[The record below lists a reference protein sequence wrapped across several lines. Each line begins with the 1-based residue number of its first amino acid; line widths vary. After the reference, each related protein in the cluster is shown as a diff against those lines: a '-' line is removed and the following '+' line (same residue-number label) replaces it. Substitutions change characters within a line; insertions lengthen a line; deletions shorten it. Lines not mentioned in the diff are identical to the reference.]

1 MTKPNHPL
9 ELDAVSVNFGSLR
22 AVDNVSLTVERGTI
36 HALLGPNGAG
46 KSTTIAASVG
56 LLKPT
61 SGHARIF
68 GYDPVKEHTHSSA
81 LAGVMLQ
88 DGGLPMAS
96 KPLNILKNLSRMY
109 ANPAD
114 YHELAERLGITAF
127 ADRTIRRM
135 SGGQKQR
142 VGMAAALIGKPQ
154 LVFLDEPT
162 AGLDPQSRL
171 AVFTIVEELR
181 EQGVAVVLTTHDM
194 DDAAHLSD
202 YVTIIDKGHV
212 ISHGTVGELTGD
224 GSSTLTIRARHLGQN
239 LLEKFRAYGEVDL
252 AKDGA
257 VTITGDFTTQTVHA
271 ITGLLNDA
279 GADITSLSLASRSLD
294 DFFLDL
300 TGRTLRS

>member
-61 SGHARIF
+61 SGYARIF

-294 DFFLDL
+294 DVFLDL

>member
-96 KPLNILKNLSRMY
+96 KPLSILKNLSRMY

-294 DFFLDL
+294 DVFLDL

>member
-109 ANPAD
+109 ADPAD

-127 ADRTIRRM
+127 ANRTIRRM

-294 DFFLDL
+294 DVFLDL
-300 TGRTLRS
+300 TERTLRS

>member
-22 AVDNVSLTVERGTI
+22 AVDNVSLTVERGTV

-68 GYDPVKEHTHSSA
+68 GYDPVKQHTHSSA

-109 ANPAD
+109 ADPAD

-127 ADRTIRRM
+127 ANRTIRRM

-142 VGMAAALIGKPQ
+142 VGMAAALIGRPQ

-194 DDAAHLSD
+194 DDAAQLSD
-202 YVTIIDKGHV
+202 YVTIIDKGQV
-212 ISHGTVGELTGD
+212 ISHGTVDELTGD
-224 GSSTLTIRARHLGQN
+224 GSSTLTIRAHHLGQN
-239 LLEKFRAYGEVDL
+239 LLGQFRAYGEVDL
-252 AKDGA
+252 AKDDA

-294 DFFLDL
+294 DVFLDL

>member
-9 ELDAVSVNFGSLR
+9 ELDAVNVNFGSLR

-109 ANPAD
+109 ADPAD

-294 DFFLDL
+294 DVFLDL

>member
-1 MTKPNHPL
+1 MPNHPL

-294 DFFLDL
+294 DVFLDL

>member
-1 MTKPNHPL
+1 MPNHPL

-56 LLKPT
+56 LLNPT

-294 DFFLDL
+294 DVFLDL

>member
-22 AVDNVSLTVERGTI
+22 AADNVSLTVERGTI

-294 DFFLDL
+294 DVFLDL

>member
-9 ELDAVSVNFGSLR
+9 ELDAVSVNFGNLR
-22 AVDNVSLTVERGTI
+22 AVDNVSLTVERGTV

-68 GYDPVKEHTHSSA
+68 GYDPVKQHTHSSA

-96 KPLNILKNLSRMY
+96 KPLNILNNLSRMY
-109 ANPAD
+109 ADPAD

-171 AVFTIVEELR
+171 AVFSIVEELR

-202 YVTIIDKGHV
+202 YVTIIDKGRV
-212 ISHGTVGELTGD
+212 ISHGTVDELTGD
-224 GSSTLTIRARHLGQN
+224 GSSTLTIRAHHLGQN
-239 LLEKFRAYGEVDL
+239 LLDQFRAYGEVDL

-257 VTITGDFTTQTVHA
+257 ITITGDFTTQEVHA

-294 DFFLDL
+294 DVFLDL

>member
-9 ELDAVSVNFGSLR
+9 ELDAVSVKFGSLR
-22 AVDNVSLTVERGTI
+22 AVDNVSLTVERGTV

-109 ANPAD
+109 ADPAD

-171 AVFTIVEELR
+171 AVFSIVEELR

-202 YVTIIDKGHV
+202 YVTIIDKGQV
-212 ISHGTVGELTGD
+212 ISQGTVDELTGD
-224 GSSTLTIRARHLGQN
+224 GSSTLTIRAHHLGQN
-239 LLEKFRAYGEVDL
+239 LLDQFRAYGEVDL

-279 GADITSLSLASRSLD
+279 GADIISLSLASRSLD
-294 DFFLDL
+294 DVFLDL

>member
-294 DFFLDL
+294 DVFLDL

>member
-294 DFFLDL
+294 DVFLDL
-300 TGRTLRS
+300 TERTLRS

>member
-22 AVDNVSLTVERGTI
+22 AVDNVSLTVERGTV

-109 ANPAD
+109 ADPAD

-171 AVFTIVEELR
+171 AVFAIVEELR

-194 DDAAHLSD
+194 DDAASLSD

-212 ISHGTVGELTGD
+212 ISHGTVAELTGD
-224 GSSTLTIRARHLGQN
+224 GSSTLTIRAEDLNQQIVDQ
-239 LLEKFRAYGEVDL
+239 FRAYGDVDI

-257 VTITGDFTTQTVHA
+257 VTITGDFTTQKVHA
-271 ITGLLNDA
+271 ITGLLSDA
-279 GADITSLSLASRSLD
+279 DTNLTSLSLASRSLD
-294 DFFLDL
+294 DVFLDL

>member
-1 MTKPNHPL
+1 VTKPNHPL

-109 ANPAD
+109 ADPAD

-239 LLEKFRAYGEVDL
+239 LLDQFRAYGEVDL

-294 DFFLDL
+294 DVFLDL

>member
-9 ELDAVSVNFGSLR
+9 ELDAVSVKFGSLR
-22 AVDNVSLTVERGTI
+22 AVDNVSLTVERGTV

-109 ANPAD
+109 ADPAD

-171 AVFTIVEELR
+171 AVFSIVEELR
-181 EQGVAVVLTTHDM
+181 EHGVAVVLTTHDM
-194 DDAAHLSD
+194 DDAAQLSD
-202 YVTIIDKGHV
+202 YVTIIDKGQV
-212 ISHGTVGELTGD
+212 ISHGTVDELTGD
-224 GSSTLTIRARHLGQN
+224 GSSTLTIRAHHLGQN
-239 LLEKFRAYGEVDL
+239 LLDQFHAYGEVDL

-279 GADITSLSLASRSLD
+279 GADIISLSLASRSLD
-294 DFFLDL
+294 DVFLDL

>member
-9 ELDAVSVNFGSLR
+9 ELDAVRVNFGSLR
-22 AVDNVSLTVERGTI
+22 AVDNVSLTVERGTV

-56 LLKPT
+56 LLKPA

-109 ANPAD
+109 ADPAD

-171 AVFTIVEELR
+171 AVFSIVEELR

-212 ISHGTVGELTGD
+212 ISHGTVDELTGD
-224 GSSTLTIRARHLGQN
+224 GSSTLTIRAHHLGQN
-239 LLEKFRAYGEVDL
+239 LLDQFRAYGEVDL

-257 VTITGDFTTQTVHA
+257 VTVTGDFTTQTVHA

-294 DFFLDL
+294 DVFLDL

>member
-142 VGMAAALIGKPQ
+142 VGMAAALIGNPQ

-212 ISHGTVGELTGD
+212 ISHGTVGELTGA

-294 DFFLDL
+294 DVFLDL

>member
-109 ANPAD
+109 ADPAD

-171 AVFTIVEELR
+171 AVFSIVEELR
-181 EQGVAVVLTTHDM
+181 EHGVAVVLTTHDM
-194 DDAAHLSD
+194 DDAAQLSD
-202 YVTIIDKGHV
+202 YVTIIDKGQV
-212 ISHGTVGELTGD
+212 ISHGTVDELTGD
-224 GSSTLTIRARHLGQN
+224 GSSTLTIRAHHLGQN
-239 LLEKFRAYGEVDL
+239 LLDQFHAYGEVDL

-279 GADITSLSLASRSLD
+279 GADIISLSLASRSLD
-294 DFFLDL
+294 DVFLDL

>member
-22 AVDNVSLTVERGTI
+22 AVDNVSLTVERGTV

-109 ANPAD
+109 ADPAD

-171 AVFTIVEELR
+171 AVFSIVEELR

-194 DDAAHLSD
+194 DDAAQLSD
-202 YVTIIDKGHV
+202 YVTIIDKGQV
-212 ISHGTVGELTGD
+212 ISHGTVDELTGD
-224 GSSTLTIRARHLGQN
+224 GSSTLTIRAHHLGQN

-294 DFFLDL
+294 DVFLDL

>member
-9 ELDAVSVNFGSLR
+9 ELDAVSVNFGNLR
-22 AVDNVSLTVERGTI
+22 AVESVSLTVERGTV

-61 SGHARIF
+61 SGRARIF

-109 ANPAD
+109 ADPAD

-194 DDAAHLSD
+194 DDAAQLSD
-202 YVTIIDKGHV
+202 YVTIIDKGQV
-212 ISHGTVGELTGD
+212 ISHGTVDELTGD
-224 GSSTLTIRARHLGQN
+224 GSSTLTIRAHHLGQI
-239 LLEKFRAYGEVDL
+239 LLDQFRAYGEVDL

-294 DFFLDL
+294 DVFLDL

>member
-96 KPLNILKNLSRMY
+96 KPLNTLKNLSRMY
-109 ANPAD
+109 ADPAD

-239 LLEKFRAYGEVDL
+239 LLDQFRAYGEVDL

-294 DFFLDL
+294 DVFLDL

>member
-22 AVDNVSLTVERGTI
+22 AVDNVSLTVERGTV

-109 ANPAD
+109 ADPAD

-171 AVFTIVEELR
+171 AVFSIVEELR

-202 YVTIIDKGHV
+202 YVTIIDKGRV
-212 ISHGTVGELTGD
+212 ISHGTVDELTGD
-224 GSSTLTIRARHLGQN
+224 GSSTLTIRAHHLGQN
-239 LLEKFRAYGEVDL
+239 LLDQFRAYGEVDL

-257 VTITGDFTTQTVHA
+257 ITITGDFTTQTVHA

-294 DFFLDL
+294 DVFLDL

>member
-109 ANPAD
+109 ADPAD

-171 AVFTIVEELR
+171 AVFSIVEELR
-181 EQGVAVVLTTHDM
+181 EHGVAVVLTTHDM
-194 DDAAHLSD
+194 DDAAQLSD
-202 YVTIIDKGHV
+202 YVTIIDKGQV
-212 ISHGTVGELTGD
+212 ISHGTVDELTGD
-224 GSSTLTIRARHLGQN
+224 GSSTLTIRAHHLGQN
-239 LLEKFRAYGEVDL
+239 LLDQFHAYGEVDL

-294 DFFLDL
+294 DVFLDL

>member
-1 MTKPNHPL
+1 MTNSNYPL
-9 ELDAVSVNFGSLR
+9 ELDAMSVNFGNVR
-22 AVDNVSLTVERGTI
+22 AVDNVSLTVERGTV
-36 HALLGPNGAG
+36 HSLLGPNGAG

-68 GYDPVKEHTHSSA
+68 GYDPVKEHTYSSA

-96 KPLNILKNLSRMY
+96 KPLKILKNLSRMY
-109 ANPAD
+109 ADPAD

-171 AVFTIVEELR
+171 AVFAIVEELR

-194 DDAAHLSD
+194 DDAASLSD
-202 YVTIIDKGHV
+202 YVTIIDKGQV
-212 ISHGTVGELTGD
+212 ISHGTVAELTGD
-224 GSSTLTIRARHLGQN
+224 GSSTFTIRAKHLGQN
-239 LLEKFRAYGEVDL
+239 LLDQLRAYGDMDV
-252 AKDGA
+252 AKDGT
-257 VTITGDFTTQTVHA
+257 VTITGDFTTQKVHA

-279 GADITSLSLASRSLD
+279 DAHITSLSLASRSLD
-294 DFFLDL
+294 DVFLDL

>member
-109 ANPAD
+109 ADPAD

-239 LLEKFRAYGEVDL
+239 LLDQFRAYGEVDL

-294 DFFLDL
+294 DVFLDL

>member
-224 GSSTLTIRARHLGQN
+224 GSSTLTIQARHLGQN

-294 DFFLDL
+294 DVFLDL

>member
-96 KPLNILKNLSRMY
+96 KPLKILKNLSRMY
-109 ANPAD
+109 ADPAD

-194 DDAAHLSD
+194 DDAAQLSD

-294 DFFLDL
+294 DVFLDL

>member
-1 MTKPNHPL
+1 MPNHPL

-22 AVDNVSLTVERGTI
+22 AVDNVSLTVARGTV

-68 GYDPVKEHTHSSA
+68 GYDPFKEHTHSSA

-109 ANPAD
+109 ADPAD

-194 DDAAHLSD
+194 DDAAQLSD
-202 YVTIIDKGHV
+202 YVTIIDKGQV
-212 ISHGTVGELTGD
+212 ISHGTVDELTGD
-224 GSSTLTIRARHLGQN
+224 GSSTLTIRAHHLGQN
-239 LLEKFRAYGEVDL
+239 LLDQFRAYGEVNT

-271 ITGLLNDA
+271 ITGLLNDG

-294 DFFLDL
+294 DVFLDL

>member
-22 AVDNVSLTVERGTI
+22 AVDNVSLTVERGTV

-68 GYDPVKEHTHSSA
+68 GYDPVKQHTHSSA

-109 ANPAD
+109 ADPAD

-127 ADRTIRRM
+127 ANRTIRRM

-194 DDAAHLSD
+194 DDAAQLSD
-202 YVTIIDKGHV
+202 YVTIIDKGQV
-212 ISHGTVGELTGD
+212 ISHGTVDELTGD
-224 GSSTLTIRARHLGQN
+224 GSSTLTIRAHHLGQN
-239 LLEKFRAYGEVDL
+239 LLGQFRAYGEVDL
-252 AKDGA
+252 AKDDV

-294 DFFLDL
+294 DVFLDL

>member
-1 MTKPNHPL
+1 MTNPNHPL
-9 ELDAVSVNFGSLR
+9 ELDAISVDFGNFR
-22 AVDNVSLTVERGTI
+22 AVDDVSLTVERGSV

-61 SGHARIF
+61 SGRARIF

-88 DGGLPMAS
+88 DGGLPMSS

-109 ANPAD
+109 ADPVD
-114 YHELAERLGITAF
+114 YHELAERLGIVTF

-142 VGMAAALIGKPQ
+142 VAMAAALIGKPQ

-171 AVFTIVEELR
+171 AVFSIVEELR

-212 ISHGTVGELTGD
+212 ISHGTVAELTGD
-224 GSSTLTIRARHLGQN
+224 GSSTLTISATRINQT
-239 LLEKFRAYGEVDL
+239 LLEQFRAYGEVET
-252 AKDGA
+252 AKDGS
-257 VTITGDFTTQTVHA
+257 VSITGDFTTQKVHA

-279 GADITSLSLASRSLD
+279 GVDMMSMSLATRSLD
-294 DFFLDL
+294 DVFLDL